1 MLDYG
6 YYQKEDPWFNYE
18 IWHSNGHP
26 FRGPIPILEK
36 DYISFLGAGQVFGRY
51 ASFPFPTLIHNFLGV
66 ECANFGTAG
75 HGPSSPFFVDNL
87 DVINRGQLAVVTVMS
102 GRSVSNKYWTA
113 WSNHG
118 KNEITGEHCV
128 GQVFWEYIINKF
140 ETDKIIELVLETRV
154 QYMKEFKEL
163 FRAITVPVIFL
174 FMSKFGYSDNTIDT
188 TDTNT
193 LFGRFPQ
200 LIDKDTIMNI
210 AEEAD
215 EFVEI
220 IYQSEPERFPFP
232 QENKYAQEF
241 LGEPKRVMTHNS
253 YYPTTEE
260 HFAVY
265 DTLAPVI
272 KKILDN

>member
-1 MLDYG
+1 MIDSA
-6 YYQKEDPWFNYE
+6 YYQKKDPWFNYE

-26 FRGPIPILEK
+26 CRGPAPILEK

-51 ASFPFPTLIHNFLGV
+51 VSFPFPALAHNFLDI

-75 HGPSSPFFVDNL
+75 VGPSSPFFIDNL
-87 DVINRGQLAVVTVMS
+87 DVINRGKLAVVTVMS
-102 GRSVSNKYWTA
+102 GRSVGNKYWTA
-113 WSNHG
+113 SSNYG
-118 KNEITGEHCV
+118 KNEITGERCV

-154 QYMKEFKEL
+154 QYTKEL
-163 FRAITVPVIFL
+163 KELVGAITVPVIFL
-174 FMSKFGYSDNTIDT
+174 FMSKFGYSNKTIDT
-188 TDTNT
+188 TNIST

-265 DTLAPVI
+265 DALAPVI